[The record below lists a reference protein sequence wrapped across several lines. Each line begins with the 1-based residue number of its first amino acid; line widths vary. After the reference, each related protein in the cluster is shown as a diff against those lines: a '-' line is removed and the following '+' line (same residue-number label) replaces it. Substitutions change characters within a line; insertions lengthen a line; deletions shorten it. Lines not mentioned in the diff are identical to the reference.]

1 MRDPDASFDEFFR
14 LRYRDLVRYVGRLGA
29 TVDDA
34 EEAAQDA
41 MMAAYERWHRIRNPD
56 AWVWRVACRAYLR
69 THRRRRL
76 REVLQP
82 GERLSQPGAVDESDT
97 LAGIL
102 QVRGLLLR
110 LAVQQRRVMAWWL
123 DGYRFDEIATKLDVR
138 PATVR
143 SLFRHARA
151 RLRDVF
157 RAQSDE
163 EYVRRL
169 SRGNRQRR

>member
-1 MRDPDASFDEFFR
+1 
-14 LRYRDLVRYVGRLGA
+14 
-29 TVDDA
+29 
-34 EEAAQDA
+34 
-41 MMAAYERWHRIRNPD
+41 
-56 AWVWRVACRAYLR
+56 
-69 THRRRRL
+69 
-76 REVLQP
+76 
-82 GERLSQPGAVDESDT
+82 
-97 LAGIL
+97 
-102 QVRGLLLR
+102 
-110 LAVQQRRVMAWWL
+110 MAWWL

-138 PATVR
+138 TATVR